1 MTVRAAR
8 TISPLSGRRD
18 DISPDSTRNRRIR
31 SSKKAMTG
39 TWIVLMTLFFV
50 QALFYAWCRM
60 QCVDAGYG
68 IDRETRRR
76 QVLIKERNT
85 LNIELAR
92 LKSPERIESIAR
104 TRLGLVMPDARQTV
118 TLP

>member
-1 MTVRAAR
+1 MA
-8 TISPLSGRRD
+8 L
-18 DISPDSTRNRRIR
+18 
-31 SSKKAMTG
+31 
-39 TWIVLMTLFFV
+39 LFI

-92 LKSPERIESIAR
+92 LKSPERIEKIAR
-104 TRLGLVMPDARQTV
+104 TQLGLVMPDARQTV